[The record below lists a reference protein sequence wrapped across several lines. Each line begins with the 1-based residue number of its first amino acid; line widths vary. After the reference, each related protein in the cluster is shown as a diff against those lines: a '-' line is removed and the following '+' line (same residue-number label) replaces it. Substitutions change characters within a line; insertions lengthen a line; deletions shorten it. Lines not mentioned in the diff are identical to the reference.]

1 MDRNNLHT
9 PEQFG
14 YKKGHST
21 EHVVLEI
28 VDEVLVG
35 FDKCTATLVILL
47 DLSAAFDTVDLK
59 KLMQT
64 LEDEIHIK
72 GTALSWF
79 HSFLFGR
86 HQKVMIGSSFSGLLE
101 TLFGVPQGSVLGPVL
116 FNIYIRNLP
125 NFIQSFGFISSSYA
139 DDTNERLQFSLK
151 FQYFNITQL
160 LPELIKEKF
169 SWI

>member
-1 MDRNNLHT
+1 MEGLKESIINPILKKHNLDRPILNIEFLSKMFEKVVLARLNEHMDWNNLHT

-64 LEDEIHIK
+64 
-72 GTALSWF
+72 F
-79 HSFLFGR
+79 
-86 HQKVMIGSSFSGLLE
+86 
-101 TLFGVPQGSVLGPVL
+101 
-116 FNIYIRNLP
+116 
-125 NFIQSFGFISSSYA
+125 
-139 DDTNERLQFSLK
+139 
-151 FQYFNITQL
+151 
-160 LPELIKEKF
+160 
-169 SWI
+169 

>member
-1 MDRNNLHT
+1 MVLVRLNEHMDQNNLHT

-35 FDKCTATLVILL
+35 FDKRTATLVILL

-59 KLMQT
+59 KLMQI

-79 HSFLFGR
+79 NSFLFGR
-86 HQKVMIGSSFSGLLE
+86 HQKMMIGSSFSGFLE
-101 TLFGVPQGSVLGPVL
+101 TLFGTPQGQSLVLCSLTYIFATFQIL
-116 FNIYIRNLP
+116 FSPLDLVQLP
-125 NFIQSFGFISSSYA
+125 MQMIHMRGCN
-139 DDTNERLQFSLK
+139 SL
-151 FQYFNITQL
+151 
-160 LPELIKEKF
+160 
-169 SWI
+169 